1 MIDYTDLMLLPC
13 GGIAYYDEPT
23 YGMNYFCAQCE
34 CIVGSDAMPIRC
46 KIEESKWNLI
56 KLLGGEGWDYFA
68 EIDFN
73 DWS

>member
-34 CIVGSDAMPIRC
+34 CIVGSDAMPARC

>member
-1 MIDYTDLMLLPC
+1 MIDYTDLMRLPC

-34 CIVGSDAMPIRC
+34 CIVGSDAMPARC

-68 EIDFN
+68 EVDFN

>member
-34 CIVGSDAMPIRC
+34 CIVGSDAMPARC

-68 EIDFN
+68 EVDFN

>member
-1 MIDYTDLMLLPC
+1 MIDYTDLMMLPC

-34 CIVGSDAMPIRC
+34 CIVGSDAMPARC